1 MSETGF
7 DSNYYDEIS
16 LGARGGIVVTAGSGV
31 VTGNWGRIEF
41 VGNSKLHGISAG
53 ILVNASELANPTSGS
68 APQLSDGV
76 RLLNTV
82 TAIHLHSGIAI
93 CYNQ

>member
-16 LGARGGIVVTAGSGV
+16 LGARGGRVVTAGSGV
-31 VTGNWGRIEF
+31 VTGNWGRIQF
-41 VGNSKLHGISAG
+41 LSNAKLHGVSAG
-53 ILVNASELANPTSGS
+53 VIVNINELASPTSGS
-68 APQLSDGV
+68 APQLPEGFQ
-76 RLLNTV
+76 LLNTV
-82 TAIHLHSGIAI
+82 TAVQLHNGIAI